1 MYMFC
6 ESCADKRDDAA
17 ILELMSAVASCKRC
31 PSLSRLPQQNAALCL
46 QYVDI
51 RKGITKEQA
60 QRLASNLEFSGDQLR
75 QATDQIMRL
84 YELFIKVDCTQ
95 VEINPFAVT
104 PEGQVVCFDAKLNFD
119 DNAAFRQKDIFAMDN
134 TAESDPR

>member
-1 MYMFC
+1 MNNLHC
-6 ESCADKRDDAA
+6 NW
-17 ILELMSAVASCKRC
+17 
-31 PSLSRLPQQNAALCL
+31 LSFGYF

-51 RKGITKEQA
+51 SKGITKEQA
-60 QRLASNLEFSGDQLR
+60 ERMASNLQFTGDQLK
-75 QATDQIMRL
+75 QATDQIIRL

-104 PEGQVVCFDAKLNFD
+104 PDGKVVCFDAKLNFD
-119 DNAAFRQKDIFAMDN
+119 DNAEFRQKEIFAMDN

>member
-1 MYMFC
+1 MFF
-6 ESCADKRDDAA
+6 KLVRFF
-17 ILELMSAVASCKRC
+17 
-31 PSLSRLPQQNAALCL
+31 L
-46 QYVDI
+46 QYIDI
-51 RKGITKEQA
+51 EKGITKEQA
-60 QRLASNLEFSGDQLR
+60 KRLATNLQFTGDQLK
-75 QATDQIMRL
+75 QATDQIIRL

-104 PEGQVVCFDAKLNFD
+104 PDGQVVCFDAKLNFD